1 MERSFSDRISR
12 NRGFTLIELLVVI
25 AIIAILIGL
34 LLPAVQKVRE
44 AAARAQSQNNLKQ
57 ITLALHNCNDTYG
70 RLPPADGDFPSN
82 SSNLWPNGQWQ
93 PAVQGTVQYF
103 ILPYIEQG
111 NVYQQYNFSVTW
123 SAAANDAGPNQN
135 QFSQFLCPSAPS
147 NRVASNNRGILDY
160 PAINELT
167 RPNPYALNGVPPSDP
182 TNIGVLGTVSRRLT
196 DITDGTS
203 STLLLAEDA
212 GRNSC
217 YEMGQLKG
225 SLGEN
230 GAWANPAGS
239 ITVSGFNPATGTTP
253 GPVAVNGTNSQ
264 NVYSFHTGGAN
275 GLLADGSVRF
285 LKNSTT
291 IDTLIALTTRAGG
304 EIIPDTS
311 Y

>member
-1 MERSFSDRISR
+1 MKTSVRR
-12 NRGFTLIELLVVI
+12 NMAAFTLIELLVVI

-44 AAARAQSQNNLKQ
+44 AAYRTQCANNLKQ
-57 ITLALHNCNDTYG
+57 LGLALHNYHDANNG
-70 RLPPADGDFPSN
+70 FPPATYTPTTGVSHCWAT
-82 SSNLWPNGQWQ
+82 L
-93 PAVQGTVQYF
+93 

-111 NVYQQYNFSVTW
+111 NVYRQYNLSVTW
-123 SAAANDAGPNQN
+123 SAAANDSGVIQN